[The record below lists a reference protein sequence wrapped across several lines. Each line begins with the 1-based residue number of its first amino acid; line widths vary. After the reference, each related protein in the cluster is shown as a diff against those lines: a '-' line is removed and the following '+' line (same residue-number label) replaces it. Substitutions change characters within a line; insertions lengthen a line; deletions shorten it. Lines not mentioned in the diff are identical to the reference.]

1 MNLSPRF
8 LRWAGLISLMVFLYS
23 IALGLKNQIYRD
35 TDGLVWGMIKHPL
48 LWLGLGLLIWAQKR
62 ARKPKKRV

>member
-1 MNLSPRF
+1 
-8 LRWAGLISLMVFLYS
+8 MVFLYS